1 MRRIILQQGEKLKES
16 DLSRKG
22 AFNAQAM
29 ASATA
34 IIEDVRERGDEGV
47 A

>member
-1 MRRIILQQGEKLKES
+1 MRRIILQEGEKLKES

-29 ASATA
+29 T
-34 IIEDVRERGDEGV
+34 
-47 A
+47 